1 MNNKHSLG
9 IGLIG
14 LGIGQQHLLGYQ
26 RQGLRVSAICDKDEA
41 LLNEVGNRFQIH
53 KQYTRIADLIADADV
68 HVVDMAVQPWIRSP
82 IVKASAE
89 TGKHILCQKPFS
101 MSMRQAVEMV
111 EICEQHNVQLMVNQ
125 NSCFVPGFLAIEPYI
140 NAEHLGEI
148 YHVSIT
154 CNGFYT
160 AFPEMHLI
168 PAMQVHHIGLV
179 HKWFGAYE
187 SVYCQAHGHDRS
199 IAEGETLSVAL
210 FKSCNGIQ
218 GLLSCNWA
226 FLANPGRNL
235 QHPHEEIRIQ
245 GTKGAIYGNSE
256 DMTVHLTEVGGTS
269 GPDSPQ
275 TREIKPRIEG
285 TWFPDA
291 FGNVMAHFLDC
302 LQTGKKPITDGRSN
316 LHVVKTLFAMHQSA
330 TLGEGILLD
339 DISMD
344 GDYNLSP
351 HPVHSADDIS
361 VLQ

>member
-1 MNNKHSLG
+1 MADTQEFG

-26 RQGLRVSAICDKDEA
+26 RRDLHVAAICDKDVTR
-41 LLNEVGNRFQIH
+41 LNEVGNAFGINKR
-53 KQYTRIADLIADADV
+53 YTRIADLIADTDV
-68 HVVDMAVQPWIRSP
+68 DVVDMAVQPWIRSP
-82 IVKASAE
+82 IVKAAAE
-89 TGKHILCQKPFS
+89 AGKHILCQKPFS
-101 MSMRQAVEMV
+101 MSMQQAIEMV
-111 EICEQHNVQLMVNQ
+111 NICERHNVQLMVNQ

-160 AFPEMHLI
+160 EFPERHLI

-179 HKWFGAYE
+179 YKWFGEYE
-187 SVYCQAHGHDRS
+187 SVYCQAHGHNRS
-199 IAEGETLSVAL
+199 IEEGETVSTAL
-210 FKSCNGIQ
+210 FKSRSGVQ

-245 GTKGAIYGNSE
+245 GTKGAIYGNSD
-256 DMTVHLTEVGGTS
+256 DMTVHLTE
-269 GPDSPQ
+269 PE
-275 TREIKPRIEG
+275 TREIKPSIDG

-291 FGNVMAHFLDC
+291 FGNVMAHFLAC

-316 LHVVKTLFAMHQSA
+316 LHVVQTIFAMHQSA
-330 TLGEGILLD
+330 RSGKVVLLD
-339 DISMD
+339 DISLN
-344 GDYNLSP
+344 GDYDLSP
-351 HPVHSADDIS
+351 HPVHSANDTSI
-361 VLQ
+361 LQ

>member
-1 MNNKHSLG
+1 MTNLQEFG

-26 RQGLRVSAICDKDEA
+26 RQGLNVAAICDKDA
-41 LLNEVGNRFQIH
+41 TRLNEVGDKFQIATR
-53 KQYTRIADLIADADV
+53 YTRIAELIADANV
-68 HVVDMAVQPWIRSP
+68 HVVDIAVQPWLRLP

-89 TGKHILCQKPFS
+89 AGKHILCQKPFA
-101 MSMRQAVEMV
+101 MSMRQAVEIV
-111 EICEQHNVQLMVNQ
+111 KRCEQHNVRLMVNQ

-160 AFPEMHLI
+160 TFPERHLI

-179 HKWFGAYE
+179 YKWFGEYE
-187 SVYCQAHGHDRS
+187 SVYCQAHGHDS
-199 IAEGETLSVAL
+199 TIDEGEAISVAL
-210 FKSCNGIQ
+210 FTSRNGTQ

-256 DMTVHLTEVGGTS
+256 DMCVHLSEPET
-269 GPDSPQ
+269 Q
-275 TREIKPRIEG
+275 EIRPTIEG

-291 FGNVMAHFLDC
+291 FGNAMAHFLDC
-302 LQTGKKPITDGRSN
+302 LLTGQKPITDGRGN
-316 LHVVKTLFAMHQSA
+316 LHVVQTVFAMHQSA
-330 TLGEGILLD
+330 KSGEVVKID
-339 DISMD
+339 DISLD
-344 GDYNLSP
+344 GDYDLSP
-351 HPVHSADDIS
+351 HPVHGADDVS
-361 VLQ
+361 VLH

>member
-1 MNNKHSLG
+1 MADKREFG

-26 RQGLRVSAICDKDEA
+26 RQNLRVAAICDKDA
-41 LLNEVGNRFQIH
+41 TRLNEIGNTFGIDKR
-53 KQYTRIADLIADADV
+53 YTRIADLIADTDV
-68 HVVDMAVQPWIRSP
+68 DVVDMAVQPWIRSP
-82 IVKASAE
+82 IVKATAE
-89 TGKHILCQKPFS
+89 AGKHILCQKPFS
-101 MSMRQAVEMV
+101 MSMQQAVEMV
-111 EICEQHNVQLMVNQ
+111 NICEQHNVQLMVNQ

-160 AFPEMHLI
+160 EFPERHLI
-168 PAMQVHHIGLV
+168 PAMQVHHIGLI
-179 HKWFGAYE
+179 HKWFGEYE
-187 SVYCQAHGHDRS
+187 SVYCQAHGHNRS
-199 IAEGETLSVAL
+199 IEEGETLSIAL
-210 FKSCNGIQ
+210 FKSRSGVQ

-256 DMTVHLTEVGGTS
+256 DMTVLLTE
-269 GPDSPQ
+269 PE
-275 TREIKPRIEG
+275 TREIKPSIDG

-291 FGNVMAHFLDC
+291 FGNVMAHFLEC

-316 LHVVKTLFAMHQSA
+316 LHVVQTFFAMHQSA
-330 TLGEGILLD
+330 TSEAVVMLD
-339 DISMD
+339 DISLD
-344 GDYNLSP
+344 GDYDLSP
-351 HPVHSADDIS
+351 HPVHSANNTSI
-361 VLQ
+361 LQ

>member
-1 MNNKHSLG
+1 MTNRHSLG

-26 RQGLRVSAICDKDEA
+26 RKGLNVAAICDKDEA
-41 LLNEVGNRFQIH
+41 RLNEVGERFGID
-53 KQYTRIADLIADADV
+53 KRYTRIVDLIADAGV
-68 HVVDMAVQPWIRSP
+68 HVVDLAVQPWIRSP
-82 IVKASAE
+82 IVNAAAQA
-89 TGKHILCQKPFS
+89 GKHILCQKPFS

-111 EICEQHNVQLMVNQ
+111 DLCEKHNVQLMVNQ

-140 NAEHLGEI
+140 NAAHLGDI
-148 YHVSIT
+148 YHLSIT

-168 PAMQVHHIGLV
+168 PAMQVHHIGLFY
-179 HKWFGAYE
+179 KWFGEYE

-199 IAEGETLSVAL
+199 IQEGETISAAL
-210 FKSCNGIQ
+210 FKSRNGIQ
-218 GLLSCNWA
+218 GLLLCNWA

-256 DMTVHLTEVGGTS
+256 NMTVHLTE
-269 GPDSPQ
+269 PAP
-275 TREIKPRIEG
+275 REIKPTIDG

-291 FGNVMAHFLDC
+291 FGNTMEHFLAC
-302 LQTGKKPITDGRSN
+302 LQIGEKPITDGRGN
-316 LHVVKTLFAMHQSA
+316 LHVVKTVFAMHQSA
-330 TLGEGILLD
+330 TSGQIVKLE
-339 DISMD
+339 DISLD
-344 GDYNLSP
+344 GDYDLSP
-351 HPVHSADDIS
+351 HPVQGADEVS